1 MIKINNQYKIK
12 LKVKV
17 KGKIKEE
24 LLMKLENQY
33 LLVEVSEDGAEITKI
48 YNKEDGTDIIWEGN
62 PEFWTLQVS
71 MDLQGIVFLNVW
83 KAQIAWYL
91 FC

>member
-12 LKVKV
+12 LKVKL

-33 LLVEVSEDGAEITKI
+33 LFVEVYEEGAENTKI
-48 YNKEDGTDIIWEGN
+48 
-62 PEFWTLQVS
+62 
-71 MDLQGIVFLNVW
+71 
-83 KAQIAWYL
+83 
-91 FC
+91 

>member
-12 LKVKV
+12 LKVKL

-33 LLVEVSEDGAEITKI
+33 LLVEVSEDRAEITKI
-48 YNKEDGTDIIWEGN
+48 YNPGDWNRHYMGR
-62 PEFWTLQVS
+62 
-71 MDLQGIVFLNVW
+71 
-83 KAQIAWYL
+83 
-91 FC
+91 

>member
-12 LKVKV
+12 LKVKL

-33 LLVEVSEDGAEITKI
+33 LLVEVSEDGAEITIRKMEQTLYGKVI
-48 YNKEDGTDIIWEGN
+48 LSFGRDIHR
-62 PEFWTLQVS
+62 FFSL
-71 MDLQGIVFLNVW
+71 M
-83 KAQIAWYL
+83 
-91 FC
+91 

>member
-12 LKVKV
+12 LKVKL

-48 YNKEDGTDIIWEGN
+48 YNKEDGTDIIWEAGRSGLLET
-62 PEFWTLQVS
+62 PRTGSFP
-71 MDLQGIVFLNVW
+71 
-83 KAQIAWYL
+83 
-91 FC
+91 

>member
-12 LKVKV
+12 LKVKL

-62 PEFWTLQVS
+62 PEFWKRHSPVL
-71 MDLQGIVFLNVW
+71 FPNVD
-83 KAQIAWYL
+83 AG
-91 FC
+91 